1 MGWASKILLFRTEA
15 SLRSADVFPVVAS
28 LPPKNN
34 GGREATTG
42 NTSALRR
49 LNGSLFCHKK
59 SFQVLSWQKLQRD
72 TPTWTGTINYNCKRF
87 SDYFRTGKLF
97 QIKSNH
103 SSRAIFL
110 KCFKCSYFSTFT
122 DDKIETQC
130 LNFSCPTN
138 YDKIRFLGFEVRVTF
153 LIFIYFICISYL
165 CKVSHRALQTTPCRR
180 LWKRKG
186 RSAGCVFAFFSHAI

>member
-1 MGWASKILLFRTEA
+1 MKVKYSRFRHNARQTSFTARWWARACATSNKWWCHVRLKLPSPRKR
-15 SLRSADVFPVVAS
+15 LYLKFPI
-28 LPPKNN
+28 N

-87 SDYFRTGKLF
+87 SDYFRTGKLI

-130 LNFSCPTN
+130 LNFSCPRN
-138 YDKIRFLGFEVRVTF
+138 YV
-153 LIFIYFICISYL
+153 
-165 CKVSHRALQTTPCRR
+165 
-180 LWKRKG
+180 
-186 RSAGCVFAFFSHAI
+186 